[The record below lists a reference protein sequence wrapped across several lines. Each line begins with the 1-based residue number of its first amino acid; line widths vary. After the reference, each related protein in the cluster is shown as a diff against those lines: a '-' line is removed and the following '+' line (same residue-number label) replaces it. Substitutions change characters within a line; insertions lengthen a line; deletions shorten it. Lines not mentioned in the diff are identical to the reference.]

1 MRSAEIRRR
10 FLAHFEARGHTVV
23 PSAPLPFDDPNLLFV
38 NAGMV
43 QFVPYFI
50 GQQAAPWQRA
60 TSVQKCIRTQDI
72 EEVGKTTRH
81 GTFFQMN
88 GNFSFGDY
96 FKQQAIELAW
106 QLSVNSLDDG
116 GFGLDAE
123 RIWPTVYLD
132 DDEAFEIW
140 HSVIGVPVERIV
152 RRGKEDNTWD
162 MGIPGPAGTCSEL
175 FYDRGRQYG
184 PDGGPAVDED
194 RFMEYWNLV
203 FMAYERGAATGPH
216 KGDYEILGDLPS
228 KNIDTGMGLE
238 RMATLLQGVDNLYE
252 IDETRPVLDR
262 AAELT
267 GTVYG
272 AHSGHAA
279 SQSHPDDVRLRVI
292 ADHVRTALM
301 LIGDGVTPS
310 NEGRGYVLRRILRR
324 AIYSMRVLGY
334 TDEALPQ
341 LLPIS
346 RDCMAPSYPE
356 LAVNFDRIAMIAY
369 SEEEAFR
376 RTLVSGTRMFEA
388 AAVSATPNETG
399 GIDYSVTVTETVGV
413 ADRVL
418 SGSNAFKLHD
428 TYGFPIDLTLEMAA
442 ESGLQVDTEGFARL
456 MSQQRE
462 RAKADSRAN
471 KSGHGNSP
479 AYRQLRDQGETIF
492 TGYQQLSGE
501 STVLGIV
508 VDGELVSAARQG
520 QVAEVVL
527 AQTPFYAESGGQIA
541 DEGAIVTD
549 GAELRVLDVQK
560 PIKGLIVH
568 RVEVVSGELG
578 TGSLAIAK
586 VDPEWRRSARQAHS
600 GTHVV
605 HAALR
610 EVLGPTALQSGSYN
624 RPGYLRLD
632 FAWGGSLTGATRR
645 DLEQV
650 ANRALRADLPVTVQY
665 LPLERARELG
675 ALALFGETYD
685 AEVRVVEVG
694 GPWSRELCGGTHV
707 EHSSQV
713 GAITVLGEASVGA
726 GVRRIEAYVGLE
738 ALGFLATERALLNSV
753 SETLKVP
760 SAEVPDRVA
769 ALVERLRAVEKELE
783 CGWVAAVLAGAGGF
797 AAQARE
803 VNGVQLVAVSAPAG
817 LSGNDLRTLATDVR
831 GRLDQSRPA
840 VVVLTSDVAG
850 AAHFVASVNQAGQL
864 DGLSAGELVKRFAP
878 VLGARGG
885 GKADLAQG
893 AGGDPAKAAEALEV
907 VARSLAE
914 RR

>member
-10 FLAHFEARGHTVV
+10 FLAHFQANGHTVV
-23 PSAPLPFDDPNLLFV
+23 PSVPLPFDDPNLLFV

-50 GQQAAPWQRA
+50 GQQAAPWKRA

-96 FKQQAIELAW
+96 FKELAIQLAW
-106 QLSVNSLDDG
+106 QLSVNPIADG
-116 GFGLDAE
+116 GFGLDPE
-123 RIWPTVYLD
+123 RIWPTVFLD
-132 DDEAFEIW
+132 DDEAVDIW
-140 HSVIGVPVERIV
+140 QRVIGIPAERIV
-152 RRGKEDNTWD
+152 RRGRADNTWD

-175 FYDRGRQYG
+175 FYDRGPEYG

-194 RFMEYWNLV
+194 RYMEYWNLV
-203 FMAYERGAATGPH
+203 FMQYERGRATGPG
-216 KGDYEILGDLPS
+216 KGEYEILGDLPN

-252 IDETRPVLDR
+252 IDETRPILDR

-267 GTVYG
+267 GKKYG
-272 AHSGHAA
+272 AQSGHAA

-292 ADHVRTALM
+292 ADHVRTGLM
-301 LIGDGVTPS
+301 LMGDGVTPS

-324 AIYSMRVLGY
+324 AVRSMRLLGY
-334 TDEALPQ
+334 GDPALPE
-341 LLPIS
+341 LLPVA
-346 RDCMAPSYPE
+346 RDCMSPSYPE
-356 LAVNFDRIAMIAY
+356 LAENYDRIAMIGYA
-369 SEEEAFR
+369 EEETFR
-376 RTLVSGTRMFEA
+376 RTLVSGTAIFDT
-388 AAVSATPNETG
+388 AVQ
-399 GIDYSVTVTETVGV
+399 TVTESAGTVLPGEQ
-413 ADRVL
+413 
-418 SGSNAFKLHD
+418 AFRLHD
-428 TYGFPIDLTLEMAA
+428 TFGFPIDLTLEMAA
-442 ESGLQVDTEGFARL
+442 EQGLSVDVEGFRRL
-456 MSQQRE
+456 MTEQRE
-462 RAKADSRAN
+462 RAKADAKAN

-479 AYRQLRDQGETIF
+479 AYRELRDRGETVF
-492 TGYQQLSGE
+492 TGYQQLANQA
-501 STVLGIV
+501 TVLGLV
-508 VDGELVSAARQG
+508 ADGELVRSAGAG
-520 QVAEVVL
+520 QIIEVVL
-527 AQTPFYAESGGQIA
+527 DETPFYAESGGQVA
-541 DEGAIVTD
+541 DEGTIVSD

-560 PIKGLIVH
+560 PVKGLIVH
-568 RVEVVSGELG
+568 RVEVSAGEIG
-578 TGSLAIAK
+578 AGEQVLAQ

-632 FAWGGSLTGATRR
+632 FAWGSGLPPATRR
-645 DLEQV
+645 DIEQV
-650 ANRALRADLPVTVQY
+650 ANRALRADLPVAVRY
-665 LPLERARELG
+665 MPLAQAREIG

-685 AEVRVVEVG
+685 AEARVVEIG

-713 GAITVLGEASVGA
+713 GAITLVGESSVGA
-726 GVRRIEAYVGLE
+726 GVRRVEAFVGLE
-738 ALGFLATERALLNSV
+738 ALDYLATERALLNTV

-769 ALVERLRAVEKELE
+769 ALVERLKVVEKELE
-783 CGWVAAVLAGAGGF
+783 RRRVAAVLAGAGELASQATEVDG
-797 AAQARE
+797 AQ
-803 VNGVQLVAVSAPAG
+803 VVAVAAPAG
-817 LSGNDLRTLATDVR
+817 LTGNDLRTLATDVR
-831 GRLDQSRPA
+831 ARLDVNRPA
-840 VVVLTSDVAG
+840 VVVLVSDVEG
-850 AAHFVASVNQAGQL
+850 KAHFVASVNQAGQQ
-864 DGLSAGELVKRFAP
+864 DGLSAGELVKQFAP

-893 AGGDPAKAAEALEV
+893 AGGDPARTGEAIEV
-907 VARSLAE
+907 VLRAVAG

>member
-10 FLAHFEARGHTVV
+10 FLAHFEANGHTVV
-23 PSAPLPFDDPNLLFV
+23 PSAPLPFNDPNLLFI

-96 FKQQAIELAW
+96 FKAEAIQLAW
-106 QLSVNSLDDG
+106 ELSTKSQDDG
-116 GFGLDAE
+116 GFGLDPE

-132 DDEAFEIW
+132 DDETFAIW
-140 HSVIGVPVERIV
+140 RDEIGVPVERIV

-175 FYDRGRQYG
+175 FYDRGPEYG

-194 RFMEYWNLV
+194 RYMEYWNLV
-203 FMAYERGAATGPH
+203 FMQYERGEATGSG
-216 KGDYEILGDLPS
+216 KGEYEILGDLPN

-267 GTVYG
+267 GKVYG

-279 SQSHPDDVRLRVI
+279 SESHPDDVLLRVI

-324 AIYSMRVLGY
+324 AIRSMRLLGY
-334 TDEALPQ
+334 TEPALPQ

-346 RDCMAPSYPE
+346 RNCMAPSYPE

-369 SEEEAFR
+369 SEEETFR
-376 RTLVSGTRMFEA
+376 RTLESGTAIFDT
-388 AAVSATPNETG
+388 AVAQAETKMLPG
-399 GIDYSVTVTETVGV
+399 
-413 ADRVL
+413 AR
-418 SGSNAFKLHD
+418 AFQLHD
-428 TYGFPIDLTLEMAA
+428 TYGFPIELTLEMAA
-442 ESGLQVDTEGFARL
+442 EQGLSVDVDGFRRL
-456 MSQQRE
+456 MTEQRE
-462 RAKADSRAN
+462 RAKADARSR
-471 KSGHGNSP
+471 KSAHGNSP
-479 AYRQLRDQGETIF
+479 AYRQLRDLGETVF
-492 TGYQQLSGE
+492 TGYHELETEAS
-501 STVLGIV
+501 VRGIV
-508 VDGELVSAARQG
+508 ADGELVASATEG
-520 QVAEVVL
+520 QIVEIVL
-527 AQTPFYAESGGQIA
+527 DETPFYAESGGQIA
-541 DEGAIVTD
+541 DEGVIVAGDARLT
-549 GAELRVLDVQK
+549 VLDVQK
-560 PIKGLIVH
+560 PVKGLIVH
-568 RVEVVSGELG
+568 RVEVSAGEIG
-578 TGSLAIAK
+578 TGARVHAG
-586 VDPEWRRSARQAHS
+586 VDHEWRRSARQAHS

-632 FAWGGSLTGATRR
+632 FAWGSSLNEATKR
-645 DLEQV
+645 DLEEV
-650 ANRALRADLPVTVQY
+650 ANRALRADLAVSVQY
-665 LPLERARELG
+665 MPLARAREIG
-675 ALALFGETYD
+675 ALALFGENYD
-685 AEVRVVEVG
+685 AEVRVVEIG

-713 GAITVLGEASVGA
+713 GAITLIGEASVGA
-726 GVRRIEAYVGLE
+726 GVRRVEAYVGLE
-738 ALGFLATERALLNSV
+738 ALRYLGTERALLNSV

-769 ALVERLRAVEKELE
+769 ALVERLKTVEKELE
-783 CGWVAAVLAGAGGF
+783 RGRVAAVLASAGSLVEQ
-797 AAQARE
+797 AQE

-817 LSGNDLRTLATDVR
+817 VAGNDLRTLATDIR
-831 GRLDQSRPA
+831 NRLDQARSA
-840 VVVLTSDVAG
+840 VVVLTSDVDG
-850 AAHFVASVNQAGQL
+850 AAHFVASVNQAGQQA
-864 DGLSAGELVKRFAP
+864 GLSAGALVKEFAP

-893 AGGDPAKAAEALEV
+893 AGGDPAKAEEALRTV
-907 VARSLAE
+907 QRSLAQ
-914 RR
+914 RG